1 MSSNSTSLSVWLNEP
16 DFDGQTFAP
25 AVLLARQLACACV
38 SLSITFGIE
47 NARQSV
53 PLLVIE
59 SDPHAIIFENVLH
72 PMSPVAMFGEDEQAA
87 VCLNE
92 PDFDFA
98 RQTGFPTR
106 GRQVNELP
114 RRNVAIHQLDLS
126 LEPCIARHNFHQE
139 AFSVFLAGTA
149 Q

>member
-1 MSSNSTSLSVWLNEP
+1 MSSNSTSHSVWLNEP

-25 AVLLARQLACACV
+25 AVLLAGQLARARV
-38 SLSITFGIE
+38 SLSISFDIE
-47 NARQSV
+47 HARQSV

-59 SDPHAIIFENVLH
+59 SNPHAIIFENVLN
-72 PMSPVAMFGEDEQAA
+72 PMSPRAMFSEDEQAA

-106 GRQVNELP
+106 GRQVNELS
-114 RRNVAIHQLDLS
+114 RRNFALH
-126 LEPCIARHNFHQE
+126 
-139 AFSVFLAGTA
+139 
-149 Q
+149 

>member
-1 MSSNSTSLSVWLNEP
+1 MSSNSTSHSVWLNEP

-25 AVLLARQLACACV
+25 AVLLARQLACARV

-59 SDPHAIIFENVLH
+59 SDPHTIIFENVLH
-72 PMSPVAMFGEDEQAA
+72 PMSPVVMLGEDEQAA
-87 VCLNE
+87 VCLHE

-98 RQTGFPTR
+98 QQTGLPTR

-114 RRNVAIHQLDLS
+114 RRNVAIH
-126 LEPCIARHNFHQE
+126 
-139 AFSVFLAGTA
+139 
-149 Q
+149 